1 LDELLKRLWIEGS
14 YLVHV
19 LEQPEVNSKK
29 QEREKSKTNLRKRQV
44 EIKKEAS
51 QEVIPEPLFKI
62 PTEHIPEPMV
72 ETKVKKE
79 VEPVIGEK
87 LPAVNQNIILP
98 SYLSYEPPQLP
109 PNPFLSQNNQLDY
122 VIYNS
127 LCRNDPMPDVM
138 TPHFQQSRPDIPRPI
153 FSHCAIHAAIAYF
166 IQAIQ
171 KREVLFVFLILR
183 KTMNTERWEV

>member
-1 LDELLKRLWIEGS
+1 LLKKLWIEGS

-29 QEREKSKTNLRKRQV
+29 QEKEKSKTNLRRRQV
-44 EIKKEAS
+44 ETKKEAS
-51 QEVIPEPLFKI
+51 QEVIPEPPIKI

-79 VEPVIGEK
+79 VEPAIGEK
-87 LPAVNQNIILP
+87 LPAANPNAILS
-98 SYLSYEPPQLP
+98 SYLSYEPAQLP
-109 PNPFLSQNNQLDY
+109 SNPLLSQNNQLDY
-122 VIYNS
+122 APYIS
-127 LCRNDPMPDVM
+127 LYISDPMSDVM

-153 FSHCAIHAAIAYF
+153 FNHCAIHAGIAYF

-171 KREVLFVFLILR
+171 KREVLFDFLILR